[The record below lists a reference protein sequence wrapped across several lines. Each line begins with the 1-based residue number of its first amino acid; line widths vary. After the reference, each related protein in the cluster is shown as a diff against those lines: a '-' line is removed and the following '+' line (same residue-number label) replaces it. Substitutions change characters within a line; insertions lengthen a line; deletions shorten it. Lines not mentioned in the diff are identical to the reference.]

1 MSTKPAPQLPEWRPE
16 DPPGYRFAFAVLNLL
31 RADGWNPVLKLA
43 FLVVVAMAGLA
54 ILAAVLGPWTL
65 VASLGGVGGTA
76 IARTIHR
83 KLK

>member
-1 MSTKPAPQLPEWRPE
+1 MSRQPASRLSEWRPE

-43 FLVVVAMAGLA
+43 FLLIVAMAGLA
-54 ILAAVLGPWTL
+54 NLAAVLGPWPL
-65 VASLGGVGGTA
+65 VAGLGGVGGAA

-83 KLK
+83 RHK